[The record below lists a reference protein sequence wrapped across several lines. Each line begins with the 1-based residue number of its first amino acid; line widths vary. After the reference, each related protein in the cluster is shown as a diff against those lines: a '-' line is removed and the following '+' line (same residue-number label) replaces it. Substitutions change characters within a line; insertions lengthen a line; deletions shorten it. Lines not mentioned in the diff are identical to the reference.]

1 VPWSG
6 TGVKNE
12 IGKEKGLLLLD
23 AESKERQERGLAAPV
38 GEQEIAGIKS
48 SSSLKTRRWNATPGP
63 RQSTNLGCTEFW
75 HPSPPARSPMVLT
88 RSAQAD
94 RKEREILPLLTKGS
108 NPSQAEGEKRTPW
121 TAKSDQRSR
130 APIVQKT
137 QELNKNSSDPEEI
150 KTKSRRGTKEIEKID
165 SSIEIQQVY
174 NRSTKVTASLP
185 HLIIENENKILT
197 H

>member
-1 VPWSG
+1 
-6 TGVKNE
+6 
-12 IGKEKGLLLLD
+12 
-23 AESKERQERGLAAPV
+23 
-38 GEQEIAGIKS
+38 
-48 SSSLKTRRWNATPGP
+48 
-63 RQSTNLGCTEFW
+63 
-75 HPSPPARSPMVLT
+75 MVLT